1 MHIPVLL
8 HRALEIL
15 EPKPKEFFIDATLG
29 GGGHAR
35 EIIQR
40 IKPDGIFLG
49 IDLSAEAIARC
60 KSEMPGDG
68 EIKIFLKQGN
78 FADLTEIVRELKL
91 PLADGLLL
99 DLGFSSIELE
109 AGRGFSFSKDEPL
122 LMTYDE
128 KAEPLWQKLKRLSQ
142 EEIYQIIKMTGERY
156 ARKISQ
162 EIYRRE
168 RKDPIKTT
176 SGLTKTVLSAV
187 PKYYEKGRIH
197 PATRTFLA
205 FRIFI
210 NQELENLE
218 RVLKAVPEIL
228 KPTGRLAVIA
238 FQSLEDRVVKKQLRQ
253 LSRIKAIKL
262 LNKKPLQPTRD
273 EIIQNPRAR
282 SAKLRAAVRL

>member
-8 HRALEIL
+8 HKVLEIL
-15 EPKPKEFFIDATLG
+15 EPKPKDFFIDATLG

-40 IKPDGIFLG
+40 IKPGGIFLG
-49 IDLSAEAIARC
+49 VDLSAEAIARF
-60 KSEMPGDG
+60 KSEMSAEK
-68 EIKIFLKQGN
+68 EIQIFLKQGN
-78 FADLTEIVRELKL
+78 FADLAEIVKKLGL

-109 AGRGFSFSKDEPL
+109 TNRGFSFLKDEPL

-128 KAEPLWQKLKRLSQ
+128 KAEPLWQKLKRLSREQ
-142 EEIYQIIKMTGERY
+142 IYQIVKITGERY
-156 ARKISQ
+156 ARRISQ
-162 EIYRRE
+162 EIYRQE
-168 RKDPIKTT
+168 RKNPIKTT
-176 SGLTKTVLSAV
+176 GELVKIILTAV
-187 PKYYEKGRIH
+187 PRHYERGRIH

-218 RVLKAVPEIL
+218 RTMKVIPEIL
-228 KPTGRLAVIA
+228 KPTGRAAVIT
-238 FQSLEDRVVKKQLRQ
+238 FQSLEDRIVKEKLRQ
-253 LSRIKAIKL
+253 LSRIKLIEL
-262 LNKKPLQPTRD
+262 LNKKPIGPTRD
-273 EIIQNPRAR
+273 EIIKNPRSR